1 MINVKDTLNRK
12 LEIKDA
18 FFADDGQLMMAVKD
32 GNPERVDLGFYMKS
46 YFNNGE
52 TFNIA
57 ISTNTVSSPDPEPV
71 DVDDEDDEDD
81 EE

>member
-52 TFNIA
+52 TFNIS
-57 ISTNTVSSPDPEPV
+57 ISAKTESEPDPEPV
-71 DVDDEDDEDD
+71 DVTEDDEDD

>member
-18 FFADDGQLMMAVKD
+18 FFAENGQLMMTVKD
-32 GNPERVDLGFYMKS
+32 GNPEKVDLDFYMKS

-57 ISTNTVSSPDPEPV
+57 ISAKTESEPDPEPV
-71 DVDDEDDEDD
+71 DEDDEND

>member
-18 FFADDGQLMMAVKD
+18 FFAENGQLMMTVKD
-32 GNPERVDLGFYMKS
+32 GNPEKVDLDFYMKS

-71 DVDDEDDEDD
+71 DVTEDDED
-81 EE
+81 EEE